1 MPVVNN
7 QQAGFTLVELLVAVV
22 ILAIGLLGLAQ
33 LQVTAI
39 KANSQSAT
47 ITAANAIAQK
57 IVEEIAAMP
66 ADRAI
71 FDAPS
76 AGTWP
81 DTPLVT
87 VAGAGTY
94 AVTYVITQM
103 QAGGENVSNVMKVEI
118 KVESTTDVAHVISN
132 RKRSV
137 TAHTIKRAI

>member
-1 MPVVNN
+1 MSVVKSK
-7 QQAGFTLVELLVAVV
+7 QAGFTLVELLVAVV

-66 ADRAI
+66 ADRPI
-71 FDAPS
+71 FDAPG

-103 QAGGENVSNVMKVEI
+103 EAGGSVVSNVMQIEI

-132 RKRSV
+132 DKRSV
-137 TAHTIKRAI
+137 TAYTIKRAI